1 MKKYDVDVQPQDVV
15 FDRLAIWARILAL
28 PNRLMNSQRGVEIA
42 KPIGLVKK
50 VVSDALG
57 RCWGGF
63 MRVRVEIKVH
73 EPLVRYVTVFSS
85 KLQSTDMYQVQYE
98 KLPYYCFSCGLL
110 GHSALSCATPAERDE
125 KDELPYAIQ
134 RLSPPE
140 ESARKMGGSK
150 SSASTASV
158 GVDHNTSGSKGSANT
173 PASFNGDE
181 RGKGVSN
188 EHARMDDQEVSSPL
202 KGGRGGGR
210 GRGRGTR
217 GRGRGSTERELF
229 PQKSTGRA
237 ATGTK
242 RKAAKAAATP
252 VLAIEQAGAAD
263 QRALVVVDKSSSV
276 PTPDGDAHSSDSNK
290 KCKTIVPGSADQA
303 AAVEQ
308 PRQTQ

>member
-1 MKKYDVDVQPQDVV
+1 MDGSPWTVGRHAVLMKEYDVDVQPQDVV
-15 FDRLAIWARILAL
+15 FDRLAIWAKILTL

-57 RCWGGF
+57 RCWGGY

-73 EPLVRYVTVFSS
+73 EPLVRYVIVFSS

-110 GHSALSCATPAERDE
+110 GHSALSCATPADRDE
-125 KDELPYAIQ
+125 KDELPYSIQ
-134 RLSPPE
+134 KLSPPE
-140 ESARKMGGSK
+140 ESARMMGGSK
-150 SSASTASV
+150 SNACNASV
-158 GVDHNTSGSKGSANT
+158 GGDHTTSGSRGSANT
-173 PASFNGDE
+173 PASFNGDD
-181 RGKGVSN
+181 RGKGVSK
-188 EHARMDDQEVSSPL
+188 EQPRTDEQEISSPI

-210 GRGRGTR
+210 GRGRGMR

-242 RKAAKAAATP
+242 RKAAKTSASQ
-252 VLAIEQAGAAD
+252 VLPTEQAGA
-263 QRALVVVDKSSSV
+263 K
-276 PTPDGDAHSSDSNK
+276 N
-290 KCKTIVPGSADQA
+290 
-303 AAVEQ
+303 
-308 PRQTQ
+308 